1 MYYCYSY
8 SYSSKNDKPSCGGK
22 RFSSSPIEFYM
33 RRTEETLYYFCGRR
47 KASTP
52 QKQNGFI
59 HEQKDKRKGETRGKK
74 KRGVEENSR
83 FERGLPPACQ
93 KKEKKIYKNVFR
105 DEICS
110 STMSSSDLPDDN
122 VKAEW
127 LEQSEYLKPNQS
139 HVYVLTLVQY
149 DHSGNWGRGPDIE
162 IIGIYDSKAPAV
174 AKSVTVATPYGTFDE
189 AIKDMFEDAHVDNRM
204 NPPDDGILVKIGDD
218 YVGEG
223 DYCQLEIKKQQVEG
237 LQKQASKVAGRK
249 RKAKGR
255 PPQKKKTK
263 SYDSDI
269 CPL

>member
-1 MYYCYSY
+1 MINLLAAESAFPPPLQ
-8 SYSSKNDKPSCGGK
+8 S
-22 RFSSSPIEFYM
+22 IW
-33 RRTEETLYYFCGRR
+33 RTEETLYYFCGRR
-47 KASTP
+47 KPRSTP
-52 QKQNGFI
+52 QKQNAGFKI
-59 HEQKDKRKGETRGKK
+59 HEHDDEREKREVKREVSKRIQKIREGGARPVRKK
-74 KRGVEENSR
+74 
-83 FERGLPPACQ
+83 
-93 KKEKKIYKNVFR
+93 KKIYQNVFR

-162 IIGIYDSKAPAV
+162 IIGIYDSKAAAV

>member
-1 MYYCYSY
+1 MVAERPRLH
-8 SYSSKNDKPSCGGK
+8 KNRMALSTNNFYDEREK
-22 RFSSSPIEFYM
+22 REVKREGCRREFKI
-33 RRTEETLYYFCGRR
+33 REGAT
-47 KASTP
+47 
-52 QKQNGFI
+52 
-59 HEQKDKRKGETRGKK
+59 
-74 KRGVEENSR
+74 
-83 FERGLPPACQ
+83 PACQ
-93 KKEKKIYKNVFR
+93 KKEKKNYKNVFR

-255 PPQKKKTK
+255 PPQKKKDK
-263 SYDSDI
+263 K
-269 CPL
+269 L